1 MNTLIHK
8 QESYAIVE
16 VCIRVQKQ
24 TLNYLAASKVK
35 LGLHVNF
42 GEDRLISKKNCFVK
56 FV

>member
-1 MNTLIHK
+1 MNTLIYK
-8 QESYAIVE
+8 QDSFAIIG

-42 GEDRLISKKNCFVK
+42 EDRLTSKRTVL
-56 FV
+56 

>member
-1 MNTLIHK
+1 MNTLIYK
-8 QESYAIVE
+8 QESYAIIG

-42 GEDRLISKKNCFVK
+42 GEDHLTSKRTVL
-56 FV
+56 